1 MSSFSVPK
9 NVGVSASHSL
19 KDEFISTRAM
29 IKVQLYT
36 LLRCLFN
43 VLNLYII
50 INTETLITSMLNRR
64 ISVHKVSQ
72 LLLKYDI
79 IILCDALLWDKQ
91 ALEFSWIPF
100 SQKLWSNK

>member
-36 LLRCLFN
+36 LFE
-43 VLNLYII
+43 VF
-50 INTETLITSMLNRR
+50 
-64 ISVHKVSQ
+64 V
-72 LLLKYDI
+72 
-79 IILCDALLWDKQ
+79 
-91 ALEFSWIPF
+91 
-100 SQKLWSNK
+100 